1 MKLYKKNS
9 VLKIAIITISLLLNF
24 VMTAYAEILFE
35 GDSIYHHI
43 TIRQNGTER
52 CMLIGR
58 YSDQR
63 DTCINLKEVDFPVL
77 EYTEMMFVGFL
88 IRPET
93 EKIMLIGLGGGYIPT
108 VFNIH
113 LPHIRLKVVELDPMV
128 YRLAEK
134 YFNFKTSSMISLDI
148 SDGRMYLKRTKEL
161 FDQIW
166 VDAFNS
172 DYIPT
177 HMTTK
182 EFLLLAKSRL
192 AENGIVIENV
202 HSNNKL
208 FDAQVLTFLAVFK
221 HVLVFDGKRSG
232 NSIIVASD
240 NSTHEEILKDIKEK
254 NLIKK
259 IGKIDLFEQASKY
272 NPNPKIRK
280 TKILTDDYSPAN
292 LWLHQK

>member
-1 MKLYKKNS
+1 MKKYKKIA
-9 VLKIAIITISLLLNF
+9 LKIVIIKMSLLLNF
-24 VMTAYAEILFE
+24 VLTAYAEILFE

-43 TIRQNGTER
+43 TIRQNAKER
-52 CMLIGR
+52 CMLFGR
-58 YSDQR
+58 YLDNR
-63 DTCINLKEVDFPVL
+63 ETCINLDEVDFPVL

-88 IRPET
+88 IKPET

-108 VFNIH
+108 VFKIH

-128 YRLAEK
+128 NRLAEK
-134 YFNFKTSSMISLDI
+134 YFNFKTSLKISLDI

-221 HVLVFDGKRSG
+221 HVLVFDGKRSA

-240 NSTHEEILKDIKEK
+240 NSTHEEIIKDIKEK
-254 NLIKK
+254 NILKK
-259 IGKIDLFEQASKY
+259 IGKIDLLKQAHKY
-272 NPNPKIRK
+272 KPTPKIRK
-280 TKILTDDYSPAN
+280 TQILTDDYSPAN
-292 LWLHQK
+292 LWLHHK